1 MNIFNLYL
9 DKIKNIVVTA
19 NKNNL
24 IEIPENLDGINV
36 DLPPSKFDCDISA
49 NVAMFLSK
57 VNKKPPDVIA
67 KKLIELI
74 KKEDDK
80 IENITIVKPG
90 FINIKFKSVFWNEF
104 LEDLIKNNINFGK
117 NDKSKKRNFLI
128 EFVSANPTGP
138 LHVGHCRG
146 AILGDVL
153 SNILL
158 FTNNK
163 VTKEYYVNDYGNQ
176 ILHFTKSVYLR
187 IREIVFKESFPKDK
201 PDLYPGDYIIDIAN
215 NIISNNQDLKFDDF
229 DKISS
234 LLTKLSVDESL
245 KLVKVNLNNIGVSH
259 DNFYRETDI
268 VNNNEVESVIKKL
281 KDGNFVYEG
290 KIKAPEGEDNS
301 KWVERNQLLFKSTN
315 FGDDKD
321 RALQKEDKTWTY
333 FAGDVAYHNNK
344 LNRKFDVLINI
355 LGADH
360 SGYIKR
366 ISSAVEALSGNKNKI
381 ICKVSQLVKLIKNG
395 KPFKMSKRKGDYITV
410 EDLVNEVGKDATRF
424 IMLSRSNESE
434 MDFDFDKVKEKTKDN
449 PLYYVQYC
457 YARISS
463 VFRNINKKVT
473 DEVKINKFNF
483 VYSESEIKILRKI
496 SEWPK
501 CIETAASKL
510 EPHRIPVYLYD
521 LSSLFHSYWNMGKDD
536 ESKRFISEKKNIPDD
551 KLIFL
556 KAISNVIKS
565 GMNILGVE
573 TPEKM

>member
-9 DKIKNIVVTA
+9 DKIKKIVVTA
-19 NKNNL
+19 NKKKL

-36 DLPPSKFDCDISA
+36 DLPPSKFDCDIST

-57 VNKKPPDVIA
+57 ANKKPPDVIA

-74 KKEDDK
+74 KKEDNK

-176 ILHFTKSVYLR
+176 ILQFTKSVYLR

-201 PDLYPGDYIIDIAN
+201 PDLYPGDYIIDIAK
-215 NIISNNQDLKFDDF
+215 NIISNNKDLKFDDF

-268 VNNNEVESVIKKL
+268 VNNNEVESVIKAI
-281 KDGNFVYEG
+281 KDNWNRRLVVAFQPHLYSRTEQFF
-290 KIKAPEGEDNS
+290 KEFSES
-301 KWVERNQLLFKSTN
+301 LLLADS
-315 FGDDKD
+315 
-321 RALQKEDKTWTY
+321 
-333 FAGDVAYHNNK
+333 
-344 LNRKFDVLINI
+344 VLITEIFASRELDNNSINSQMIVDEMLRLGHQSVMPTTLENLVDDVESVYKKGDIILTIGAGNI
-355 LGADH
+355 WRYSD
-360 SGYIKR
+360 
-366 ISSAVEALSGNKNKI
+366 
-381 ICKVSQLVKLIKNG
+381 LIKE
-395 KPFKMSKRKGDYITV
+395 R
-410 EDLVNEVGKDATRF
+410 
-424 IMLSRSNESE
+424 
-434 MDFDFDKVKEKTKDN
+434 
-449 PLYYVQYC
+449 
-457 YARISS
+457 
-463 VFRNINKKVT
+463 
-473 DEVKINKFNF
+473 
-483 VYSESEIKILRKI
+483 
-496 SEWPK
+496 
-501 CIETAASKL
+501 
-510 EPHRIPVYLYD
+510 
-521 LSSLFHSYWNMGKDD
+521 
-536 ESKRFISEKKNIPDD
+536 
-551 KLIFL
+551 LI
-556 KAISNVIKS
+556 
-565 GMNILGVE
+565 
-573 TPEKM
+573 